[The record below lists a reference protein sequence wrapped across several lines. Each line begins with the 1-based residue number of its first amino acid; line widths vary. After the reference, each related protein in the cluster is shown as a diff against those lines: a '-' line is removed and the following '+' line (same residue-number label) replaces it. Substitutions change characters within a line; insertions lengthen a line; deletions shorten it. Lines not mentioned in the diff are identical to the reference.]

1 MYKFNGGNGAVVCD
15 GCSIIMEQNIPFSR
29 YRNEHSGYDF
39 CERCLSNL
47 TIVDNFDRIES
58 ILEFNNQDE
67 FYFLQIIQRK
77 KDGNITQIGNNGY
90 RTIKTYYIFSKEQ
103 LLIKKEKIKELCL
116 KNNARAYIHLN
127 RRNAQE
133 VALASIQQ
141 YAKLVSEGNS
151 YQGYRVWD
159 SACGSNRA
167 KGYKPLWVIDVD
179 SKDPEYIKTIIS
191 LVNECRGSEEDKIK
205 YQIPTLHGY
214 HLITIG
220 FDTHQFNQK
229 LIDMGMDIVDIQK
242 DNPTL
247 LYYATV

>member
-1 MYKFNGGNGAVVCD
+1 MYKCNGGNGAVVCD
-15 GCSIIMEQNIPFSR
+15 Q
-29 YRNEHSGYDF
+29 
-39 CERCLSNL
+39 CLSNL
-47 TIVDNFDRIES
+47 TIVDNFDMIEN
-58 ILEFNNQDE
+58 ILEFNSQDE

-90 RTIKTYYIFSKEQ
+90 RTIKTYYIFSKDQ
-103 LLIKKEKIKELCL
+103 FLTKKEKIKELCL

-127 RRNAQE
+127 KRNAQE

-159 SACGSNRA
+159 SACGGNRA
-167 KGYKPLWVIDVD
+167 K
-179 SKDPEYIKTIIS
+179 
-191 LVNECRGSEEDKIK
+191 
-205 YQIPTLHGY
+205 GY

-220 FDTHQFNQK
+220 FDVQQFNQK
-229 LIDMGMDIVDIQK
+229 LAIKNMDPIDIQK